1 MGLAM
6 PFKKPPPQTV
16 VPESPDRLFRDLPRR
31 KHPSLYDHQGQ
42 MLRTYVAQALNST
55 DVALQLPTGSGK
67 TLVGLLLAEW
77 RRRKNRERV
86 VYLCPTRQL
95 VKQVVEEA
103 SSKYGLTVEQFTG
116 RAVNY
121 APEAKAAYQNAD
133 RVAVTTYSSLFNTN
147 PFFMDPEVIIVDDAH
162 ASENYIANT
171 WTLRINRFEENDEVL
186 FKGVAGVLRGVID
199 DTNYRRL
206 TGDWN
211 SVDDATW
218 VDKISTPQI
227 AAIASELHAVI
238 AANIGE
244 SEQRYPWRMIS
255 NHLKACQIY
264 VSSSEVL
271 IRPLL
276 PPTWDHA
283 PFAGATQRIFMSATL
298 GAGGDLERLTGRPNI
313 KRLPIPEGWDRQ
325 GIGRRF
331 FIFPEKALKEKEVG
345 ELRRSLMMAAGRSL
359 VLTPSNE
366 TADIIT
372 ADIDRN
378 LKYKVYSGSDLED
391 RKADFV
397 ATSPA
402 VAVVANRYDGIDF
415 PEDDCRLLFVEGL
428 PRATNLQERFLMN
441 RMGANV
447 LFNERV
453 QTRVL
458 QAVGR
463 CTRGLNDYSAVVV
476 TGEDL
481 PAYLTDRK
489 RRSYFHPELQ
499 AELEFGI
506 EQSTSDHSTRV
517 NAETILDNFAIFL
530 EHEGDWEEANQGILE
545 SRDKATQA
553 AFPAMDDLSAAVA
566 HEIAWQRALWDGDYA
581 KAFEA
586 AREVLGVLTDPSLRG
601 YRALWHYLAGSAA
614 QLAADDGNMAL
625 HAQARTQFRQAKEA
639 SSGITWLV
647 ALARGGAMAPAA
659 DDTKHTAVMLQV
671 ERLEAYLQKLGTVH
685 NRAFSARENQ
695 IREGLATGAGFEG
708 AQVLLGEH
716 LGFEAGK
723 KEEDAS
729 PDPWWRVGE
738 FAFVFEDHAN
748 AGTGAVIDATK
759 ARQAASHPDWLRE
772 HVPGTL
778 GANIQSVL
786 VSPAS
791 KAKKGAMPHL
801 VRVAFWDLEEFRR
814 WADQAIDTVRELRRE
829 FIEPGDLTW
838 RAQAAQKLE
847 EIRADAPSLS
857 AWLSSRPAKQL
868 LAEVP

>member
-1 MGLAM
+1 
-6 PFKKPPPQTV
+6 
-16 VPESPDRLFRDLPRR
+16 
-31 KHPSLYDHQGQ
+31 
-42 MLRTYVAQALNST
+42 
-55 DVALQLPTGSGK
+55 
-67 TLVGLLLAEW
+67 LAEW

-95 VKQVVEEA
+95 VNQVVEEA
-103 SSKYGLTVEQFTG
+103 SSKYGLTVERFTG
-116 RAVNY
+116 RIVNY

-147 PFFMDPEVIIVDDAH
+147 PFFTNPEVIIVDDAH
-162 ASENYIANT
+162 ASENYIAST
-171 WTLRINRFEENDEVL
+171 WTLRISRFEQNDRLL
-186 FKGVAGVLRGVID
+186 FKAVAGVLKGILD

-206 TGDWN
+206 TGDWS

-218 VDKISTPQI
+218 VDKVPTPQL
-227 AAIASELHAVI
+227 AAIASELHAAI
-238 AANIGE
+238 AENVGE
-244 SEQRYPWRMIS
+244 NEQRYSWRMIG
-255 NHLKACQIY
+255 NHLKACQLY

-271 IRPLL
+271 IRPLI

-283 PFAGATQRIFMSATL
+283 PFARAHQRIFMSATL
-298 GAGGDLERLTGRPNI
+298 GAGGDLERLTGRRKI
-313 KRLPIPEGWDRQ
+313 KRLPIPDGWDRQ

-345 ELRRSLMMAAGRSL
+345 ELRRSLMTAAGRSL

-366 TADIIT
+366 DADVI
-372 ADIDRN
+372 AEDIRNN
-378 LKYKVYSGSDLED
+378 LKYPVYSGQDLED

-402 VAVVANRYDGIDF
+402 VAVVANRFDGIDF

-441 RMGANV
+441 RMGANL

-489 RRSYFHPELQ
+489 RRAYFHPELQ

-506 EQSTSDHSTRV
+506 DQSTSDQSNSIT
-517 NAETILDNFAIFL
+517 AKTILENFDVFI
-530 EHEGDWEEANQGILE
+530 EHEANWEEANQGILE
-545 SRDKATQA
+545 SRDKAVQA
-553 AFPAMDDLSAAVA
+553 AFPAMDDLSAAVS
-566 HEIAWQRALWDGDYA
+566 HEIAWQRASWEGDYA

-586 AREVLGVLTDPSLRG
+586 ARDVLGVLTDPGLRG

-614 QLAADDGNMAL
+614 QLAADDGDTAL
-625 HAQARTQFRQAKEA
+625 GTQARAQFRQAKEA

-647 ALARGGAMAPAA
+647 ALARGSGTPPTPQETNHA
-659 DDTKHTAVMLQV
+659 AVMLQV
-671 ERLEAYLQKLGTVH
+671 ERLEVYLHKLGTVH
-685 NRAFSARENQ
+685 NRAFSAREKQ
-695 IREGLATGAGFEG
+695 IREGLATGPGFEG

-723 KEEDAS
+723 KEWDAS
-729 PDPWWRVGE
+729 PDPWWRIGE

-748 AGTGAVIDATK
+748 AGAGAVIDATK

-772 HVPGTL
+772 HVPGTV
-778 GANIQSVL
+778 GANIQAVL
-786 VSPAS
+786 VTPAG
-791 KAKKGAMPHL
+791 KAKNGAMPHL
-801 VRVAFWDLEEFRR
+801 GRVAYWGLADFRIWSDKVLES
-814 WADQAIDTVRELRRE
+814 VRELRRE
-829 FIEPGDLTW
+829 FVEPGDLAW
-838 RAQAAQKLE
+838 RAQAAEKLE
-847 EIRADAPSLS
+847 EIRADAPGLS
-857 AWLSSRPAKQL
+857 AWLSARPAKQHL
-868 LAEVP
+868 TEVQ

>member
-1 MGLAM
+1 MA
-6 PFKKPPPQTV
+6 FKKPSVQTA

-42 MLRTYVAQALNST
+42 ILRTYVAQAVDEP

-95 VKQVVEEA
+95 VNQVVDEA
-103 SSKYGLTVEQFTG
+103 SSKYGLSVEPFTG
-116 RAVNY
+116 RIVNY
-121 APEAKAAYQNAD
+121 SPEAKAAYQNAD

-147 PFFMDPEVIIVDDAH
+147 PFFTDPEVIIVDDAH
-162 ASENYIANT
+162 ASENYIAST
-171 WTLRINRFEENDEVL
+171 WTLRISRFEEADELL
-186 FKGVAGVLRGVID
+186 FKAVTGVLKGVLD
-199 DTNYRRL
+199 ETNYRRL
-206 TGDWN
+206 TGDWS
-211 SVDDATW
+211 SVDDVTW
-218 VDKISTPQI
+218 VDKVSTPQL

-238 AANIGE
+238 TENIGE
-244 SEQRYPWRMIS
+244 AEQRYAWRMIG
-255 NHLKACQIY
+255 NHLKACQVY

-271 IRPLL
+271 IRPLI

-298 GAGGDLERLTGRPNI
+298 GAGGDLERLTGRPKI
-313 KRLPIPEGWDRQ
+313 KRLPIPDGWDRQ

-331 FIFPEKALKEKEVG
+331 FIFPEKALKEKDVDD
-345 ELRRSLMMAAGRSL
+345 LRRSLMTAAGRSL
-359 VLTPSNE
+359 VLTPSKE
-366 TADIIT
+366 GAELIT
-372 ADIDRN
+372 EDVEQS
-378 LKYKVYSGSDLED
+378 LKYPVFSGADMED
-391 RKADFV
+391 RKGDFV

-415 PEDDCRLLFVEGL
+415 PDDDCRLLFVEGL

-441 RMGANV
+441 RMGANL

-506 EQSTSDHSTRV
+506 EQSTSDQSNRV
-517 NAETILDNFAIFL
+517 TPETILENFRIFL
-530 EHEGDWEEANQGILE
+530 EHETDWEEANQGILE
-545 SRDKATQA
+545 SRDKATQS
-553 AFPAMDDLSAAVA
+553 AFPAMDDLSKAVS
-566 HEIAWQRALWDGDYA
+566 HEIAWQRALWNGDYA

-586 AREVLGVLTDPSLRG
+586 ARDVLGMLADPGLRG

-614 QLAADDGNMAL
+614 QLAADDGDTAL
-625 HAQARTQFRQAKEA
+625 QAQARAQFRQAKEA

-647 ALARGGAMAPAA
+647 ALARGAGATPTAEES
-659 DDTKHTAVMLQV
+659 KHAAVMLQV

-685 NRAFSARENQ
+685 NRAFSAREKQ
-695 IREGLATGAGFEG
+695 IREGLATGAGFEA
-708 AQVLLGEH
+708 AQVLLGQH
-716 LGFEAGK
+716 LGLEAGK

-729 PDPWWRVGE
+729 PDPWWRIGE

-748 AGTGAVIDATK
+748 ASVDAVIDATK

-772 HVPGTL
+772 HVPGTA
-778 GANIQSVL
+778 GANIQTIL
-786 VSPAS
+786 VSPAG

-801 VRVAFWDLEEFRR
+801 GRVAYWGLADFRR
-814 WADQAIDTVRELRRE
+814 WADKVLETVRDLRRE
-829 FIEPGDLTW
+829 FVEPGDLAW

-847 EIRADAPSLS
+847 EITADAPSLS
-857 AWLSSRPAKQL
+857 AWLAGRPAKL
-868 LAEVP
+868 HLKEVL

>member
-1 MGLAM
+1 MA
-6 PFKKPPPQTV
+6 FKPPPVQPV
-16 VPESPDRLFRDLPRR
+16 VPESPDRLFMDLPRR

-42 MLRTYVAQALNST
+42 ILRTYVAQAVNAPY
-55 DVALQLPTGSGK
+55 VALQLPTGSGK
-67 TLVGLLLAEW
+67 TLVGLLVAEW

-95 VKQVVEEA
+95 VNQVVEEA
-103 SSKYGLTVEQFTG
+103 SSKYGLTVEPFT
-116 RAVNY
+116 RRIVNY
-121 APEAKAAYQNAD
+121 SPEAKAAYQNAN

-147 PFFMDPEVIIVDDAH
+147 PFFTNPEVIVVDDAH
-162 ASENYIANT
+162 AAENYIAST
-171 WTLRINRFEENDEVL
+171 WTLRINRFEENSELL
-186 FKGVAGVLRGVID
+186 FKAVAGVLKNVLD

-206 TGDWN
+206 TGDW
-211 SVDDATW
+211 SSIDDVTW
-218 VDKISTPQI
+218 VDKVSTPQL
-227 AAIASELHAVI
+227 ADIASELHAAI
-238 AANIGE
+238 AENIGE
-244 SEQRYPWRMIS
+244 SEHRYPWQMIG
-255 NHLKACQIY
+255 NHLKACQLY

-271 IRPLL
+271 IRPLI
-276 PPTWDHA
+276 PPTWGHA

-331 FIFPEKALKEKEVG
+331 FIFPENSLKEKEVG
-345 ELRRSLMMAAGRSL
+345 ELRRSLMTAAGRSL

-366 TADIIT
+366 DAEAIATDVEE
-372 ADIDRN
+372 N
-378 LKYKVYSGSDLED
+378 LKYEVFSGQDLED
-391 RKADFV
+391 RKANFV
-397 ATSPA
+397 ANSPA

-415 PEDDCRLLFVEGL
+415 PGDDCRLLFVEGL

-441 RMGANV
+441 RMGANL

-481 PAYLTDRK
+481 PPYLTDRK

-506 EQSTSDHSTRV
+506 EQSTSDQSTPV
-517 NAETILDNFAIFL
+517 TAKTILEQFNVFL
-530 EHEGDWEEANQGILE
+530 EHEADWEEANQSILE

-566 HEIAWQRALWDGDYA
+566 HEIAWQSALWEGDHA

-586 AREVLGVLTDPSLRG
+586 AREVLGVLTDPGLRG

-614 QLAADDGNMAL
+614 QLAADDGDSAL
-625 HAQARTQFRQAKEA
+625 QAQARAQFRQAKEA

-647 ALARGGAMAPAA
+647 ALARGSGTPPTAEERKPA
-659 DDTKHTAVMLQV
+659 AVMLQV
-671 ERLEAYLQKLGTVH
+671 ERLEAYLHKLGTVH
-685 NRAFSARENQ
+685 NRAFSARESQ
-695 IREGLATGAGFEG
+695 IRDGLARGTNFEV

-729 PDPWWRVGE
+729 PDPWWRAGE

-748 AGTGAVIDATK
+748 AGAEAVIDATK

-772 HVPGTL
+772 HVPGTA
-778 GANIQSVL
+778 GANIQSIL
-786 VSPAS
+786 VTPAG
-791 KAKKGAMPHL
+791 KAKKGAMPSL
-801 VRVAFWDLEEFRR
+801 ARVAYWGLGDFRR
-814 WADQAIDTVRELRRE
+814 WADKAIDTIRDLRRD
-829 FIEPGDLTW
+829 FIEPGDLEW
-838 RAQAAQKLE
+838 RAQAAQKLKE
-847 EIRADAPSLS
+847 VRADAPSLS
-857 AWLSSRPAKQL
+857 AWLSNRPAKQHL
-868 LAEVP
+868 KEVP

>member
-1 MGLAM
+1 MA
-6 PFKKPPPQTV
+6 FKKPPVQTI

-42 MLRTYVAQALNST
+42 ILRTYVAEAVDAP

-95 VKQVVEEA
+95 VNQVAEEA
-103 SSKYGLTVEQFTG
+103 SAKYGLTVEPFTG
-116 RAVNY
+116 RVVNY

-147 PFFMDPEVIIVDDAH
+147 PFFADPEVIIVDDAH
-162 ASENYIANT
+162 ASENYIAST
-171 WTLRINRFEENDEVL
+171 WTLRISRFEENDALL
-186 FKGVAGVLRGVID
+186 FKAVSGVLKGVLD

-206 TGDWN
+206 TGEWT
-211 SVDDATW
+211 SIDDVTW
-218 VDKISTPQI
+218 VDKVPTPQLST
-227 AAIASELHAVI
+227 IASELHAAI
-238 AANIGE
+238 AENVGE
-244 SEQRYPWRMIS
+244 SEQRYAWRMIG
-255 NHLKACQIY
+255 NHLKACQLY

-271 IRPLL
+271 IRPLI

-298 GAGGDLERLTGRPNI
+298 GAGGDLERLTGRPKI

-331 FIFPEKALKEKEVG
+331 FIFPEKALKEKEVEG
-345 ELRRSLMMAAGRSL
+345 LRVSLMSAAGRSL

-366 TADIIT
+366 AAELIT
-372 ADIDRN
+372 KDVEDY
-378 LKYKVYSGSDLED
+378 LGFPVFSGADLED

-415 PEDDCRLLFVEGL
+415 PDDDCRLLFVEGL

-441 RMGANV
+441 RMGANL

-506 EQSTSDHSTRV
+506 EQSTSDQSNPVT
-517 NAETILDNFAIFL
+517 AETILENFDIFL
-530 EHEGDWEEANQGILE
+530 EHEADWEGANQVILE

-553 AFPAMDDLSAAVA
+553 PFPAMDDLAKAVP
-566 HEIAWQRALWDGDYA
+566 HEIAWQRALWDGDYS

-586 AREVLGVLTDPSLRG
+586 ARDVLGVLTDPGLRG

-614 QLAADDGNMAL
+614 QLAADDGDTAL
-625 HAQARTQFRQAKEA
+625 QAQAKAQFRQAKEA

-647 ALARGGAMAPAA
+647 ALARGVGAPPTAEESKHAA
-659 DDTKHTAVMLQV
+659 VTAQV
-671 ERLEAYLQKLGTVH
+671 ERLEAYLHKLGTVH
-685 NRAFSARENQ
+685 NRAFSAREKQ
-695 IREGLATGAGFEG
+695 IREGLATGAGFEA

-723 KEEDAS
+723 KEDDAS
-729 PDPWWRVGE
+729 PDPWWRAGE

-748 AGTGAVIDATK
+748 AGAAAVIDATK

-772 HVPGTL
+772 HVPGTA

-786 VSPAS
+786 VTPAG

-801 VRVAFWDLEEFRR
+801 GRVAFWDLADFRS
-814 WADQAIDTVRELRRE
+814 WTDKVLETVRELRRE
-829 FIEPGDLTW
+829 FVEPGDLAW

-847 EIRADAPSLS
+847 EIRADAPGLS
-857 AWLSSRPAKQL
+857 AWLSGRPAKQHL
-868 LAEVP
+868 KEVP